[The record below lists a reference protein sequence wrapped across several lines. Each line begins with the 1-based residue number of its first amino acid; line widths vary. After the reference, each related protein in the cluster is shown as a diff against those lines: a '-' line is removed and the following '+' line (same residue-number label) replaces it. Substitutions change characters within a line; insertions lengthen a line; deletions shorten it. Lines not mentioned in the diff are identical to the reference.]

1 MSCLNASSNCDK
13 VLTGGAL
20 GFVLQQ
26 PNIAAQTVL
35 SKEDI
40 SVGITL
46 LTFVQF
52 LAGTILITVCQTVLE
67 NGLATGLVGKIPNFN
82 PGSIASQGAT
92 SIRQLVP
99 PDKLPLVLEA
109 YNDALRPIWYI
120 AIGLSGLIFLSSFGF
135 EWKSVKKAKK
145 PITDNE
151 AVITAE
157 GEKDKTENINV

>member
-1 MSCLNASSNCDK
+1 M
-13 VLTGGAL
+13 GGAL

-35 SKEDI
+35 SKEDV

-67 NGLATGLVGKIPNFN
+67 NNLAAGLVGKIPHFD
-82 PGSIASQGAT
+82 PKSIASQGAT
-92 SIRQLVP
+92 SIRALVTP
-99 PDKLPLVLEA
+99 EQLPLVLQV
-109 YNDALRPIWYI
+109 YNDSLRPIWYI
-120 AIGLSGLIFLSSFGF
+120 AVGLSGLIFLSSFGF

-145 PITDNE
+145 PEEVKEEAMLPAEAKIAPKPNE
-151 AVITAE
+151 V
-157 GEKDKTENINV
+157 TETRSEV